1 MRVLGQ
7 SAMFDRQKRQGGY
20 FALAAYCI
28 WGVAPIYFKLV
39 GHVQPLEIIAH
50 RVTWSAILLMAVLA
64 LSGKLGELRLPLK
77 SLGWLLLSAML
88 LACNWLIF
96 VFAVLNDQIID
107 TSLGYF
113 INPLVSVFL
122 GIFFLGERLRP
133 LQWLALSIAFLGVMI
148 QLVVLGHLPLI
159 SLALAFSFGFYGLIR
174 KNLNLP
180 AVSGLALE
188 TLIILPFALGY
199 LVWQQAQGALAFSNL
214 SLETDLLLVLGGVIT
229 SLPLLFF
236 AGAVTRLSL
245 TTVGIFQYLAPSL
258 TLLLAVFYFEE
269 PFNRVQFATFFCVW
283 VSIVI
288 FTTESLGYHRKHYR
302 DHARASND
310 AS

>member
-7 SAMFDRQKRQGGY
+7 SAMFDRQTRQGGY

-133 LQWLALSIAFLGVMI
+133 LQWLALSTAFLGVMI

-214 SLETDLLLVLGGVIT
+214 SLETDLLLVLGGVVT

-258 TLLLAVFYFEE
+258 TLLLAVLYFEE

-288 FTTESLGYHRKHYR
+288 FTTEALGYHRKHYR